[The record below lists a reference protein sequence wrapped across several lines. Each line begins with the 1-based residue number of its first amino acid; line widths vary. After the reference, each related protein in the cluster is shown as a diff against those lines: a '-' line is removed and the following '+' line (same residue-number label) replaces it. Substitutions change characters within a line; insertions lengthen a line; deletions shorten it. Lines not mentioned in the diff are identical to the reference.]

1 MATAV
6 ADKLYLYDARYV
18 NNRDMEILNNESE
31 TGISVMDV
39 LICTYL
45 RFEIR
50 HRHIS
55 SGSVSKVYINFGSE
69 PKYTFHVSN
78 TIAVLKDRTNFL

>member
-1 MATAV
+1 MAATV

-18 NNRDMEILNNESE
+18 NNCDMEILNNESE
-31 TGISVMDV
+31 TGISVMAV

-55 SGSVSKVYINFGSE
+55 SGSVSKVYTFGSE